1 MDATTRPP
9 AQDAGFADMFVS
21 AQDGLRLH
29 VRSYGPRLAATLPVV
44 CLPGLT
50 RTAVDFHP
58 LATALANDPAEPR
71 RVLAVDYRGR
81 GDSEYDRDPEN
92 YTLPTELSD
101 LLAVLTALGIGRAVF
116 VGTSRGGLL
125 AMLLATVRPA
135 VIAGVVL
142 NDIGP
147 VIEPKGLL
155 RIKSYVGKLPTPRS
169 YEEGGEILR
178 RLFGAQF
185 PRFSAEDWLR
195 FAHRSWKDQN
205 GKLVPD
211 YDVRLAT
218 QLAGADFE
226 RPLPPLWHQFDAL
239 ARVPLMVVRGS
250 NSDLLSA
257 ETVAA
262 MRARRYDIDV
272 VTVPDQG
279 HAPLLAEPDLIHR
292 VVNFI
297 VFCEISS
304 KH

>member
-1 MDATTRPP
+1 LDVITKHA
-9 AQDAGFADMFVS
+9 AKDGGFADLFVS

-29 VRSYGPRLAATLPVV
+29 VRSYGPRIASTLPVV

-58 LATALANDPAEPR
+58 LATALATDPAEPR
-71 RVLAVDYRGR
+71 WVLAIDYRGR
-81 GDSEYDRDPEN
+81 GESEYDRDPEN
-92 YTLPTELSD
+92 YTLPTELND
-101 LLAVLTALGIGRAVF
+101 LLAVLTALEIGRAVF

-135 VIAGVVL
+135 AIAGVVL

-147 VIEPKGLL
+147 VVEPKGLL

-169 YEEGGEILR
+169 YDEGAEILR

-185 PRFSAEDWLR
+185 PKFTMEDWVR
-195 FAHRSWKDQN
+195 FAHRSWKDKDGQ
-205 GKLVPD
+205 LVPD

-218 QLAGADFE
+218 QLAGADLE
-226 RPLPPLWHQFDAL
+226 RRLPALWHQFDAL
-239 ARVPLMVVRGS
+239 AKVPLMVVRGE
-250 NSDLLSA
+250 NSDILSA
-257 ETVAA
+257 ETLAA

-272 VTVPDQG
+272 IAVPDQG
-279 HAPLLAEPDLIHR
+279 HTPLLAEPDLVHR
-292 VVNFI
+292 IVNFI
-297 VFCEISS
+297 VFCEISA